1 MRHSYWF
8 RRTPLFLIQ
17 ILAIILI
24 LSTLAPAAHYP
35 DQQYIL
41 EGADSL
47 LFNADTT
54 DIIPTQDGKGIQLK
68 NDALNGS
75 IILRAQSSDFPFD
88 IGLPSW
94 NGTAPGDAGGFRVFV
109 RVPSSGG
116 GWTPWLEVGYWKAN
130 LWSGDKNTSCNDGYI
145 NIDTGIFYDFKSQWQ
160 FKVEM
165 KRNSTDVE
173 SPTLGLISFTA
184 SDERTTDQVNLTA
197 IYNDNPD
204 PIYIDTQHI
213 WQYSVDDQIG
223 GRICSPTSASMV
235 LRSYD
240 IPVDPYQFA
249 LDNLDPY
256 YDIFGVWPRTVENAS
271 EHGLRGT
278 VNRYRTWSE
287 TRPILESGGRV
298 VMSVGSPLYPNGH
311 LIMLAGFNDNG
322 WPIVHDP
329 ARSDGYAYIHN
340 KAQLSESWF
349 NKGGVAYTFYLRDT
363 SAVSTEIASESA
375 PIGQFSLAQNY
386 PNPFNGST
394 NFYYTVPKQSHV
406 SLTIYNLRGELV
418 TQIVDQPQSAGEYTL
433 QWNGIDQQNR
443 SLASGEYIYT
453 LSMDRQ
459 IKHSGKLILLK

>member
-1 MRHSYWF
+1 VHAE
-8 RRTPLFLIQ
+8 Q
-17 ILAIILI
+17 
-24 LSTLAPAAHYP
+24 YP
-35 DQQYIL
+35 DQQFIL

-54 DIIPTQDGKGIQLK
+54 NIIPTQDGKAIQLK
-68 NDALNGS
+68 DGALSGS

-94 NGTAPGDAGGFRVFV
+94 NGTAPGNAGGFRVFL
-109 RVPSSGG
+109 RVPASAG

-130 LWSGDKNTSCNDGYI
+130 LWPGDKITSCSDGYI
-145 NIDTGIFYDFKSQWQ
+145 NIDTGIFYDFKSRWQ

-184 SDERTTDQVNLTA
+184 SDERTTDQVNITS
-197 IYNDNPD
+197 IINDNPD
-204 PIYIDTQHI
+204 PIYVDTQHI

-235 LRSYD
+235 LRSYQ

-287 TRPILESGGRV
+287 TLPILANGGRV

-311 LIMLAGFNDNG
+311 LIMLAGFNDDG

-363 SAVSTEIASESA
+363 SAVSTEIATET
-375 PIGQFSLAQNY
+375 GTVRQYSLIQNF

-394 NFYYTVPKQSHV
+394 NFYYTVPRMSHV
-406 SLTIYNLRGELV
+406 VLKIYNLRGKLV
-418 TQIVDQPQSAGEYTL
+418 TQIMDQTQSAGEYTI
-433 QWNGIDQQNR
+433 QWNGIDLHNR

-453 LSMDRQ
+453 LSLNKQ
-459 IKHSGKLILLK
+459 IQQSGKLILLK